1 MNVDVAVI
9 GCGPAGLTASI
20 EMAQSGLSVVMIDEY
35 YRPGGRLLGQLYDDP
50 KASAHERRWDGKK
63 VTQELLDH
71 ATRLGVQILCG
82 VTAWSVSPGWTVELS
97 GTEVKR
103 VQAKALLLATGAA
116 EKALP
121 MPGWTLPGVVSV
133 GAAQTF
139 TNVHQVAI
147 GKRVMVVGVDPL
159 ALSVALEM
167 KHAGIQVVG
176 IALPPQSVTSGNLS
190 SPVDALSK
198 LAEAADLAPNLFLR
212 TMGRLAAG
220 SLRQV
225 AVHVL
230 RLPLLQIEGIPVYMR
245 KAVVRI
251 EGEQEVK
258 AVALQDVS
266 VQGTPTGRETRMEV
280 DAVCLS
286 AGLYPLVELA
296 QVAGCELSH
305 VPELGGLVPLH
316 GKDLSTTADGLYVA
330 GNITGIEGA
339 KVAMAQG
346 KLAAVSIV
354 QTFGNI
360 ASMTKEEAIHAVEQA
375 RDLSPIRFLPQ
386 IQEGRTIMER
396 LWQEA
401 WRKKEGVGKHGR
413 YDNLS
418 L

>member
-20 EMAQSGLSVVMIDEY
+20 EMAQSGLSVVIIDEY

-50 KASAHERRWDGKK
+50 KAPVHQRRWDGKK
-63 VTQELLDH
+63 VTQELVEQ
-71 ATRLGVQILCG
+71 AIRLGVQIVCG
-82 VTAWSVSPGWTVELS
+82 VTAWSVAPRWKVELS
-97 GTEVKR
+97 GSEVKS

-121 MPGWTLPGVVSV
+121 MSGWTLPGVVSV

-147 GKRVMVVGVDPL
+147 GKKVMVVGVDPL
-159 ALSVALEM
+159 ALSVAMEM

-176 IALPPQSVTSGNLS
+176 IALPSQSAVTGKLS
-190 SPVDALSK
+190 SPEDALSK
-198 LAEAADLAPNLFLR
+198 LAEAADLAPNPFLR
-212 TMGRLAAG
+212 MMGRLVAG
-220 SLRQV
+220 SLRKV
-225 AVHVL
+225 AIHAL
-230 RLPLLQIEGIPVYMR
+230 SLPLLRLEGIPVYLR
-245 KAVVRI
+245 KAVARI
-251 EGEQEVK
+251 EGEHEVK
-258 AVALQDVS
+258 AVTLQDVT
-266 VQGTPTGRETRMEV
+266 VQGVPTGREERIEV

-296 QVAGCELSH
+296 QVAGCSVTH

-354 QTFGNI
+354 QSLGK
-360 ASMTKEEAIHAVEQA
+360 APSMSKDDAMHAVEQA

-386 IQEGRTIMER
+386 ILEGRAIMDQ

-401 WRKKEGVGKHGR
+401 WRKKEGGQAWMI
-413 YDNLS
+413 
-418 L
+418 